1 MIKLFNLRNVTYIY
15 TLYYIHD
22 IETNEGS
29 FIVTDLKLTVLS
41 INLNPFGCGS
51 LLSFVVNST

>member
-29 FIVTDLKLTVLS
+29 FIVTDLKLTVLR